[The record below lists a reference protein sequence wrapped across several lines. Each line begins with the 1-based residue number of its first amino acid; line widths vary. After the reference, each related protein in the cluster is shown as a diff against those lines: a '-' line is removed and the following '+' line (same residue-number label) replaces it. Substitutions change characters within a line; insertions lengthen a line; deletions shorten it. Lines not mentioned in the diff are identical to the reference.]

1 MKKITFLL
9 SLCIFSIGSM
19 FAQIPK
25 VNANKQQYSS
35 LGDFT
40 LENGQKIQD
49 CKIGYRTFGK
59 LNTDKSNAI
68 TYLCGLTMNTGMLQ
82 TFVPGMLVDTTK
94 YYLILIDALGNGFSS
109 SPSSSAK
116 QPRLQFPEFSI
127 KDMVESQH
135 KLLTEKM
142 GIQHLV
148 AVSGVSMGAIQSFQ
162 WAVDYPDFM
171 DKVLPYLG
179 TPKPGGYDL
188 LWSNTYLRA
197 IKMDPAYKNGNYE
210 SQPIL
215 EVAPH
220 IAEMV
225 NSSPEFVTNT
235 IPMEKFY
242 DNYSKV
248 EKAATFDW
256 NNMVRQLGAIL
267 KYDITKSSNGSLEE
281 TAKKIKA
288 KMLIINVKKDHTVNP
303 IIPQKFASMLTN
315 AKYIELDDAGGH
327 TTYKMPMAVMH
338 QFLNQ

>member
-1 MKKITFLL
+1 MKFRILVFV
-9 SLCIFSIGSM
+9 IFSG
-19 FAQIPK
+19 FGFTQAQ
-25 VNANKQQYSS
+25 VRNDSKQQYAS
-35 LGDFT
+35 LGDFN
-40 LENGQKIQD
+40 LENGQKIED

-68 TYLCGLTMNTGMLQ
+68 IYLCGLTMNTGMLQ

-109 SPSSSAK
+109 SPSNSAK

-142 GIQHLV
+142 GISHLV
-148 AVSGVSMGAIQSFQ
+148 AISGVSMGAIQTFQ
-162 WAVDYPDFM
+162 WAIDYPDFM
-171 DKVLPYLG
+171 EKALPYIG
-179 TPKPGGYDL
+179 SPKPGAYDL
-188 LWSNTYLRA
+188 LWSNTFLRA

-210 SQPIL
+210 SQPVL

-220 IAEMV
+220 IMEMV
-225 NSSPEFVTNT
+225 QSSPEFVTNS
-235 IPMEKFY
+235 IPSDKFY
-242 DNYSKV
+242 ENYSKV
-248 EKAATFDW
+248 EKAAVFDW

-267 KYDITKSSNGSLEE
+267 KYDITKSANGSLEE

-288 KMLIINVKKDHTVNP
+288 KLLIINVKQDHTVNP
-303 IIPQKFASMLTN
+303 INSQKFAAMLTN
-315 AKYIELDDAGGH
+315 AKYVELDDAGGH

-338 QFLNQ
+338 EFLNN